1 MPEPSPPALLVRIL
15 NKWQMLL
22 AQNSFTKE
30 QTKRKNWRDST
41 TDSPATLSVF
51 RNCIHKLSI
60 IMYSDC
66 YAPWILNHTSWS
78 TIYGSMD
85 QMLAINDKYHF
96 WIYERILNAKTKS
109 SRPNLT
115 NWNRAVHPTWPK
127 STKKNSAVFA
137 KWLTNSPMNVPKLKC
152 SEITTP
158 TNPNNGTKNT
168 MKNL

>member
-30 QTKRKNWRDST
+30 PTKRKNWRDST

-51 RNCIHKLSI
+51 RNCIHYNFITLSLGNFKKVYHKSFKI
-60 IMYSDC
+60 VRFSQKGIFANKYQF
-66 YAPWILNHTSWS
+66 WIL
-78 TIYGSMD
+78 
-85 QMLAINDKYHF
+85 
-96 WIYERILNAKTKS
+96 ERILNVKTKS
-109 SRPNLT
+109 SRPNLI

-127 STKKNSAVFA
+127 NTKKNSAVFA
-137 KWLTNSPMNVPKLKC
+137 KWLTNSPTNVPKLKC

-158 TNPNNGTKNT
+158 MNLNNGMKNM